1 MYSCTF
7 WQVFEAFRFL
17 LSRAST
23 QSGLRE
29 CLESNSIS
37 ELYLPYIRK
46 DIDEYIVVRPV
57 TIILFLAYVSN
68 GSARLEVSRGS

>member
-1 MYSCTF
+1 MYRCTF
-7 WQVFEAFRFL
+7 CQVILVFRFL

-37 ELYLPYIRK
+37 ELYLPYLRQY
-46 DIDEYIVVRPV
+46 IDEYIVVRPV

-68 GSARLEVSRGS
+68 GLARLEISRGS